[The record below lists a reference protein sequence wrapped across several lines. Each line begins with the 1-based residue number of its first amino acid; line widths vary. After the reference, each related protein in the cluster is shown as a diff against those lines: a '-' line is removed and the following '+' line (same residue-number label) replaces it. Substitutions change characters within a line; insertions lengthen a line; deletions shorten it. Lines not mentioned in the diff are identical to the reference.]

1 MDIPAQ
7 YRGREQAL
15 IKHKLLEAYLYK
27 LFMIIGQYQPT
38 ISFVDC
44 FAGPW
49 QDASEDLSATS
60 IGRSLATMK
69 NCLESLRNMG
79 HNVRFRALFVEK
91 DAAAYHRLRGY
102 LESLDTPVETESF
115 HGEFYNARHKIL
127 DWCGPA
133 GFTFFF
139 VDPLGWKNIVEV
151 PTLEPFLQRP
161 DSEFLINFMFEF
173 ILRAHDI
180 PLHEK
185 DMIAIF
191 GQIPQTDGMT
201 PDQKES
207 YLVDL
212 YRANLKRV
220 LPSRGGKPRSVT
232 VPIHRPDKDR
242 TLYHLVYLTRH
253 PLGIVKFMEA
263 SEPLDFVQKA
273 VRIQAKHDKKIETTG
288 QGEFFGALEN
298 VKVEQGNVPIS
309 VVKEYWLKQLT
320 SQPQL
325 FGIDKLADMLEETG
339 WFESNFQEAF
349 HELQKE
355 GKVKNLN
362 DAEKSKRRKKFVHF
376 DANRNCGERLTKVTP

>member
-15 IKHKLLEAYLYK
+15 IKHQLLETYLYK
-27 LFMIIGQYQPT
+27 LFMIVGQHQPT
-38 ISFVDC
+38 ITYVDC

-49 QDASEDLSATS
+49 QEASEDMSDTS
-60 IGRSLATMK
+60 IGRSLSTMK
-69 NCLESLRNMG
+69 NCLESLRDMG
-79 HNVRFRALFVEK
+79 HNIRFRALFVEK
-91 DAAAYHRLRGY
+91 NATAYHRLKEY
-102 LESLDTPVETESF
+102 LDSLDTPVETESF
-115 HGEFYNARHKIL
+115 HGEFYKVRHKIL
-127 DWCGPA
+127 DWCGPT

-151 PTLEPFLQRP
+151 STLEPFLQRP

-220 LPSRGGKPRSVT
+220 QPSRGGKPRSVT
-232 VPIHRPDKDR
+232 VPIQRPDKDR

-263 SEPLDFVQKA
+263 SEHLEFVQKA

-288 QGEFFGALEN
+288 QCELFGAFEN
-298 VKVEQGNVPIS
+298 IKIEQGTVPIC
-309 VVKEYWLKQLT
+309 VVKEYLLRQLAF
-320 SQPQL
+320 QPQL

-349 HELQKE
+349 HELQNE
-355 GKVKNLN
+355 GKVKNHD
-362 DAEKSKRRKKFVHF
+362 DAEKSKRRKKFIHF

>member
-1 MDIPAQ
+1 MKIPAQ

-15 IKHKLLEAYLYK
+15 IKHQLLETYLYK
-27 LFMIIGQYQPT
+27 LFMIVGQNQPT
-38 ISFVDC
+38 VSYVDC

-49 QDASEDLSATS
+49 QEASTDMSDTS
-60 IGRSLATMK
+60 IGRSLSTMK
-69 NCLESLRNMG
+69 SCLESLRDMG
-79 HNVRFRALFVEK
+79 HNIRFRALFVEK
-91 DAAAYHRLRGY
+91 DAAAFHRLKGY
-102 LESLDTPVETESF
+102 LDSLDTPVETESY
-115 HGEFYNARHKIL
+115 HGEFYNVRHKIL

-161 DSEFLINFMFEF
+161 NSEFLINFMFEF

-191 GQIPQTDGMT
+191 GKIPQTDGMT
-201 PDQKES
+201 PNQKES
-207 YLVDL
+207 YLVNL
-212 YRANLKRV
+212 YRENLKRV
-220 LPSRGGKPRSVT
+220 QPLRGDKPRSVT
-232 VPIHRPDKDR
+232 VPIQRPDKDR

-263 SEPLDFVQKA
+263 SEPLYFVQKA
-273 VRIQAKHDKKIETTG
+273 VRIQAKYDKKIETTG
-288 QGEFFGALEN
+288 QGELFGALEN
-298 VKVEQGNVPIS
+298 VKVEQGSIPIS
-309 VVKEYWLKQLT
+309 VVKEYWLKKLA

-325 FGIDKLADMLEETG
+325 FGIDKLADMMEETG

-349 HELQKE
+349 HELQQE
-355 GKVKNLN
+355 GKARNHD
-362 DAEKSKRRKKFVHF
+362 DAENSRRRKKFVHF
-376 DANRNCGERLTKVTP
+376 DANRSNGERLAKVTP

>member
-1 MDIPAQ
+1 MEIPDQ

-15 IKHKLLEAYLYK
+15 IKHQLLETYLYK
-27 LFMIIGQYQPT
+27 LFMIVGQHQPT
-38 ISFVDC
+38 ISYVDC
-44 FAGPW
+44 CAGPW
-49 QDASEDLSATS
+49 QEASEDLSDTS
-60 IGRSLATMK
+60 IGRSLSTMK
-69 NCLESLRNMG
+69 SCLESLRDMD
-79 HNVRFRALFVEK
+79 HNIRFRALFVEK
-91 DAAAYHRLRGY
+91 DATAYNRLRAY
-102 LESLDTPVETESF
+102 LASLDTPVETESY
-115 HGEFYNARHKIL
+115 HGEFYNVRHKIL

-139 VDPLGWKNIVEV
+139 VDPLGWKYIVEV

-161 DSEFLINFMFEF
+161 NSEFLINFMFEF
-173 ILRAHDI
+173 VLRAHDI

-191 GQIPQTDGMT
+191 GKIPQTAGMT

-220 LPSRGGKPRSVT
+220 QPLRGCKPRSVT
-232 VPIHRPDKDR
+232 VPILRPDKNR

-273 VRIQAKHDKKIETTG
+273 VRIQAKYDKKIEATG
-288 QGEFFGALEN
+288 QCELFGALEN
-298 VKVEQGNVPIS
+298 VKVELGNVPIA
-309 VVKEYWLKQLT
+309 VVKEYWLRQLT
-320 SQPQL
+320 AQPQL
-325 FGIDKLADMLEETG
+325 FGIDKLADMLEDTG

-355 GKVKNLN
+355 RTVMNLD
-362 DAEKSKRRKKFVHF
+362 DAENSKRRKKFVHF
-376 DANRNCGERLTKVTP
+376 DANHNRGERLAMVTP